1 MRSLRFHTHLCFSAR
16 KKTSKKYN
24 LPTPDAVIIGD
35 AIGSMIAGTDTTGS
49 VLSIGAWAI
58 FSRDEVRSRL
68 LEELTSIWPSEGKHP
83 TLQQLEALP
92 YLRACI
98 KESLRY
104 TTAISGRLPRV
115 VPKEGVT
122 FNGYQIPGGTTILSS
137 IYLMH
142 YNSQVFEDPSSF
154 DPERWLISDTEEL
167 ARRESHLVPFST
179 GSRACI
185 GVNLA
190 SMMLYIHMASIFRW
204 FIPLRALE
212 NELRWVEHFQTI
224 VPKGLHVHLER
235 VTA

>member
-1 MRSLRFHTHLCFSAR
+1 MLLSEEEN
-16 KKTSKKYN
+16 SKKYN
-24 LPTPDAVIIGD
+24 LPTPDEILIGD

-58 FSRDEVRSRL
+58 FSRDEIRSRL
-68 LEELTSIWPSEGKHP
+68 YEELKSIWALEDNHP

-104 TTAISGRLPRV
+104 ATAISGRLPRV
-115 VPKEGVT
+115 VPKEGLT
-122 FNGYQIPGGTTILSS
+122 FSGYQIPGGTTISSS

-154 DPERWLISDTEEL
+154 DPERWLILDAEEL
-167 ARRESHLVPFST
+167 SRRERHLVPFST

-185 GVNLA
+185 GFNLA

-204 FIPLRALE
+204 FSPTRVIE
-212 NELRWVEHFQTI
+212 NELKWVEHFQTI
-224 VPKGLHVHLER
+224 VPNGLHVQLES
-235 VTA
+235 VKS